1 MEDQMKTVKEIKE
14 VFDKYQ
20 ALQRQIQHPTRDGM
34 IKALKGATEVA
45 FSEISQSEY
54 SRGNIY
60 SVPWESISDAELYQK
75 LPQYQKA
82 LLSHCINKY
91 GESVVNQYVDSLIKH

>member
-34 IKALKGATEVA
+34 IEALKGATEVA

-60 SVPWESISDAELYQK
+60 SVPWESFSDVELYNK
-75 LPQYQKA
+75 LPQYKEA
-82 LLSHCINKY
+82 LLKHCINKY
-91 GESVVNQYVDSLIKH
+91 GESVVKQYIESLLKQ

>member
-1 MEDQMKTVKEIKE
+1 MEESVKTAKEIKD
-14 VFDKYQ
+14 VFDKFQ
-20 ALQRQIQHPTRDGM
+20 ALQRQVQHPTREGM
-34 IKALKGATEVA
+34 IDALKGAVEVA
-45 FSEISQSEY
+45 SSEVSRSEY

-91 GESVVNQYVDSLIKH
+91 GETVVNQYIDSLIKH